1 MHTPSLFLSL
11 LLGYQLDATG
21 ERHMYISIFDS
32 NFPGDLS
39 DSTATRTLGVGMGVA
54 GQVDRESCTEACAN
68 AGYPL
73 AGVEYAAECCE
84 PRIMFDYT
92 RVVADRCHRL

>member
-1 MHTPSLFLSL
+1 MAIYRMLQVGDTYTLFCSP
-11 LLGYQLDATG
+11 
-21 ERHMYISIFDS
+21 ES
-32 NFPGDLS
+32 NTYGDLS
-39 DSTATRTLGVGMGVA
+39 DIVATRTLGVGMGVV

-84 PRIMFDYT
+84 LKTTFWQYMRNGD
-92 RVVADRCHRL
+92 